1 LGRYGTLSGVSWVLA
16 FVGFAVLII
25 LHEAGHFAAAKAVG
39 MRVEKFYLFFG
50 KPLWSIRRGETEY
63 GIGWIPAGGF
73 VKITGMDPREEL
85 PEDVLPRA
93 YYRQPA
99 WKRIVVIAAGPLVN
113 IVIAFV
119 VIFGVYALSGVPR
132 VAPVVDA
139 VQKRS
144 PAAGKLEPSDRVVAI
159 DGVRG
164 FDAGL
169 DEGNA
174 EERRL
179 ALTAAIGKHTCAA
192 ADRRVGC
199 VATTP
204 ARVTVERDGRERT
217 FSIAPRLAEVE
228 NPQTGRK
235 EQRYL
240 LGISYGGTLL
250 PASVGTAAKETPD
263 YIWFVTSETAKAI
276 TRLFYS
282 AEARKEIGSV
292 AGAYDATRRTIEFS
306 IPRALLLL
314 GVVSLSLA
322 IINLAPFL
330 PLDGG
335 HIFWAIAEK
344 LRGRPIPFSWLERA
358 SVVGFVLVIALF
370 ALGLTNDI
378 GRFTDG
384 TAARQVG
391 GP

>member
-1 LGRYGTLSGVSWVLA
+1 MSWVLA

-50 KPLWSIRRGETEY
+50 KPIWSVKRGETEY

-85 PEDVLPRA
+85 PEEVLPRA
-93 YYRQPA
+93 YHRQPT
-99 WKRIVVIAAGPLVN
+99 WKRIFVIAAGPLVN
-113 IVIAFV
+113 IVLAFV
-119 VIFGVYALSGVPR
+119 IIFGVYAADGIPSP
-132 VAPVVDA
+132 APVVNS
-139 VQKRS
+139 VTKGS
-144 PAAGKLEPSDRVVAI
+144 AA
-159 DGVRG
+159 DGVIEPDDKIVRVDDVAG
-164 FDAGL
+164 FDDGL
-169 DEGNA
+169 TYQNA
-174 EERRL
+174 SERRA
-179 ALTAAIGKHTCAA
+179 ALTRQISSHTCAGRDPQLGCA
-192 ADRRVGC
+192 AR
-199 VATTP
+199 TP
-204 ARVTVERDGRERT
+204 AQVTVERDGAERVFPVT
-217 FSIAPRLAEVE
+217 PRLTKVAAPGGGTEE
-228 NPQTGRK
+228 RM
-235 EQRYL
+235 L
-240 LGISYGGTLL
+240 LGFAYGVEFV
-250 PASVGTAAKETPD
+250 PAGIGKAASETPA
-263 YIWFVTSETAKAI
+263 YVWFVTSETAKAI
-276 TRLFYS
+276 VRIFYS

-306 IPRALLLL
+306 TSRALILL

-335 HIFWAIAEK
+335 HIFWALAEK
-344 LRGRPIPFSWLERA
+344 VRGRPIPFSWLERA

-378 GRFTDG
+378 GRFLDG
-384 TAARQVG
+384 SAARMVE